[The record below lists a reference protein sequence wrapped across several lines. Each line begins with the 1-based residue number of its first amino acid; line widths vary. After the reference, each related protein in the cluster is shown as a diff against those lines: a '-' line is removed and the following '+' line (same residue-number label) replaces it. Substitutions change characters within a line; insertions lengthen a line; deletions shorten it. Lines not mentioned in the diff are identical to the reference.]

1 MFASIYR
8 CFNHFYVIISA
19 RSPRTTPLSTATRF
33 WCVRIPYTRYR
44 SVYMVQ
50 YSLIYGNVEMGV
62 INVNGLQKKNVF
74 MGFLLGFSAFYG
86 FGAFLRVVLRD
97 LGVPQ
102 APRC

>member
-1 MFASIYR
+1 
-8 CFNHFYVIISA
+8 
-19 RSPRTTPLSTATRF
+19 
-33 WCVRIPYTRYR
+33 
-44 SVYMVQ
+44 
-50 YSLIYGNVEMGV
+50 VEMGV